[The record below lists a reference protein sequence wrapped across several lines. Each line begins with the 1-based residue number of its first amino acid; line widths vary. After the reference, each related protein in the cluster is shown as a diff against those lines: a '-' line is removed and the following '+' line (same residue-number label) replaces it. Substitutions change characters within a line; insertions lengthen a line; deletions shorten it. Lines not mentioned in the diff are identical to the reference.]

1 MLVLKKKNL
10 IVISVLLVTAL
21 TFVFCFS
28 ALSKTSA
35 DGAYSYKIKI
45 VLDAGHGG
53 IDGGVCGVN
62 TGVKESDLNLAVVK
76 KLERL
81 LISADFNVVLTRNSS
96 AGLYG
101 IATSNLKR
109 RDMQKRREIIEEA
122 DPAMV
127 ISLHQNFY
135 PTRNTRGAQVFYSK
149 GNAGGQRL
157 ALLMQK
163 ELNVLYAKEGAR
175 ARNAASGQF
184 YMLECSDCPSV
195 LVECG
200 FLSNREDERLLT
212 SEGWQKTL
220 GQTIAASAMSYFSDF
235 TA

>member
-1 MLVLKKKNL
+1 MKRLFYG
-10 IVISVLLVTAL
+10 ICISVAL
-21 TFVFCFS
+21 IFAMAVGLCVRVLS
-28 ALSKTSA
+28 APPTVAAVEDTLC
-35 DGAYSYKIKI
+35 I

-53 IDGGVCGVN
+53 VDGGV
-62 TGVKESDLNLAVVK
+62 TGKETKIKESDINLAITYQVK
-76 KLERL
+76 AELEAL
-81 LISADFNVVLTRNSS
+81 GFEVVLTRKTES
-96 AGLYG
+96 GLYG
-101 IATSNLKR
+101 TATKGFKK
-109 RDMQKRREIIEEA
+109 RDMQKRRQIIEET

-220 GQTIAASAMSYFSDF
+220 GQTIAASVMSYFSDF

>member
-1 MLVLKKKNL
+1 MKKL
-10 IVISVLLVTAL
+10 FYGICISVVVI
-21 TFVFCFS
+21 FVMAVGLCVRVLS
-28 ALSKTSA
+28 APPTVAAVDNTLCV
-35 DGAYSYKIKI
+35 

-53 IDGGVCGVN
+53 IDGGV
-62 TGVKESDLNLAVVK
+62 TGRETKIKESDVNLAITYQVK
-76 KLERL
+76 AELEAL
-81 LISADFNVVLTRNSS
+81 GFEVILTRKTE

-101 IATSNLKR
+101 AATKGFKK

-135 PTRNTRGAQVFYSK
+135 PTRNTRGAQVFYDK
-149 GNAGGQRL
+149 NNVAGQRL
-157 ALLMQK
+157 AFLMQK
-163 ELNVLYAKEGAR
+163 ELNGLYAKEGAR

-184 YMLECSDCPSV
+184 YMLECSNCPSV

-200 FLSNREDERLLT
+200 FLSNAEDERLLT
-212 SEGWQKTL
+212 SEEWQKRLGETL
-220 GQTIAASAMSYFSDF
+220 AVSVMSYFSDI